1 MNFMRNHTA
10 LLALLPIAAILT
22 IQPAFAA
29 DIDEKAQTVLES
41 FSKLIE
47 GVDSLKVNVSV
58 ATTIEIQDKSNEIN
72 AKHIFAFQ
80 RPNLFALRIQE
91 GALGGA
97 TVNDGRN
104 LYTYVPGLRSYTESD
119 APGSYAEFLERGE
132 FGMLRM
138 AAGNTPVLD
147 AMMYASPFDAIRD
160 GVETMTYHG
169 TEDVGG
175 VSCHVVEIAG
185 KGPTWKCWIDAGEK
199 PWILKAAPDMTE
211 FLLNMGLPQEL
222 IEDAKTEST
231 VLFTNWEANPALPGN
246 AFAFT
251 PPDGAR
257 KVNSFEEAMAQLAP
271 ETPELGKTAPDFT
284 LTGLDGEETTLSAF
298 RGEKIVV
305 LDFWATWCPPC
316 QKGLPILDEVAGDY
330 EGKDVVFYAVNQ
342 GETPDKVKA
351 FIQETNLGLPVALDE
366 RVRIGR
372 LYQVRGIPQTFIIGK
387 DGIIQDHHQGLPS
400 DLEERL
406 RHALDTLLEGG
417 SLVGGG

>member
-1 MNFMRNHTA
+1 MNFMRNHTT

-72 AKHIFAFQ
+72 AKHTFAFQ

-97 TVNDGRN
+97 TVNDGQH

-160 GVETMTYHG
+160 GVETMTYLG

-199 PWILKAAPDMTE
+199 PWILKAASGYDGISAE
-211 FLLNMGLPQEL
+211 YG
-222 IEDAKTEST
+222 
-231 VLFTNWEANPALPGN
+231 PA
-246 AFAFT
+246 
-251 PPDGAR
+251 
-257 KVNSFEEAMAQLAP
+257 S
-271 ETPELGKTAPDFT
+271 
-284 LTGLDGEETTLSAF
+284 
-298 RGEKIVV
+298 
-305 LDFWATWCPPC
+305 
-316 QKGLPILDEVAGDY
+316 
-330 EGKDVVFYAVNQ
+330 
-342 GETPDKVKA
+342 
-351 FIQETNLGLPVALDE
+351 
-366 RVRIGR
+366 RIDR
-372 LYQVRGIPQTFIIGK
+372 RRK
-387 DGIIQDHHQGLPS
+387 DGIHRPLHELGSQSRAARQ
-400 DLEERL
+400 RL
-406 RHALDTLLEGG
+406 CIHAPRWRPQ
-417 SLVGGG
+417 SQFV